1 MPDVRRILIVKL
13 SAMGDVVHALPA
25 VTYLRKAAP
34 KAEIHWAVD
43 TRFAELLEGN
53 PGIAT
58 VVSLPIREWKG
69 RPGSPSTWREAI
81 HAVDML
87 RGGKYDL
94 AIDLQGNI
102 KSGVVTW
109 LSGAPLR
116 YGFPRETAR

>member
-1 MPDVRRILIVKL
+1 
-13 SAMGDVVHALPA
+13 MGDVVHALPA

-109 LSGAPLR
+109 PVSYTHLTLP
-116 YGFPRETAR
+116 TN